1 MLGMLTY
8 QRGAALWKRINFTNT
23 CFKLI
28 GLQNLCQ
35 STNELNL
42 VGILLCLCFEMGII
56 LVYCLTK
63 FLLFSAHCDVLKVTS
78 KIFEE
83 SILE

>member
-8 QRGAALWKRINFTNT
+8 QRSAALWKRINFTNT
-23 CFKLI
+23 RAKLI

-42 VGILLCLCFEMGII
+42 VGILLCPCFEMAIT
-56 LVYCLTK
+56 LVHCLTK
-63 FLLFSAHCDVLKVTS
+63 FLVFSAHHDVLKVIHLS
-78 KIFEE
+78 EE